1 MEKGS
6 DFLNSDHIP
15 WQSHA
20 GTGVANW
27 LDFRLFTVIIIYLF
41 ILCLL
46 VVPGLI
52 LDISVMAGAGEADRV
67 MTRAFL
73 CDLVISTVWEIQ
85 NVEVYGVTWA
95 SHLSF

>member
-52 LDISVMAGAGEADRV
+52 LDISVMAGAG
-67 MTRAFL
+67 
-73 CDLVISTVWEIQ
+73 
-85 NVEVYGVTWA
+85 GG
-95 SHLSF
+95 